1 MKNIIY
7 IFSIILI
14 SLSAWPL
21 YAEESRLETDITE
34 SLTEITSEKTANLE
48 DFDSFE
54 DITDQERLSLIKDLD
69 FSENLKV
76 WETLK
81 IDVSWIENDLKRNIK
96 WEIEFEW
103 NLKWSSTKIWNIYEY
118 TFESHW

>member
-76 WETLK
+76 WETLNK
-81 IDVSWIENDLKRNIK
+81 
-96 WEIEFEW
+96 
-103 NLKWSSTKIWNIYEY
+103 
-118 TFESHW
+118 